1 MRVHCVSV
9 RYCVILHIKM
19 SQQQNKNI
27 LPTLTLV
34 KKLEIK
40 KKIENGDKL
49 VDFANEFEVGCAKMY
64 NIRKK
69 S

>member
-1 MRVHCVSV
+1 
-9 RYCVILHIKM
+9 M